1 MGKQTVKAG
10 VLYFALVF
18 GTGFVLGLIRTL
30 WVLPKVGPRIAEL
43 MEMPIMFVVIV
54 LAARW
59 VVRHFSSAHAL
70 SIGLMA
76 LGFLLF
82 AELAVAF
89 WFRHLT
95 PAEYIA
101 SRDPV
106 AGTVYALLLGV
117 FAIMPALLARRQAAW
132 RAES

>member
-1 MGKQTVKAG
+1 MKAG

-30 WVLPKVGPRIAEL
+30 WLLPKVGPRIAEL

-59 VVRHFSSAHAL
+59 VVRRFSSAHGL

-89 WFRHLT
+89 WLRHLT